1 MAGKGIAE
9 FTPFKEPIFS
19 GMTIFRNR
27 KMNQIL
33 TSNPLLK
40 QSKKR

>member
-1 MAGKGIAE
+1 VADISS
-9 FTPFKEPIFS
+9 FKEAIFL

-27 KMNQIL
+27 KMNQKL
-33 TSNPLLK
+33 TSNPLLR